1 MRFCFKDRFLEM
13 GGTPLVMGILNVTPD
28 SFSDG
33 GECVECDAA
42 LSKARKM
49 LDEGAAMIDIGGE
62 STRPGHES
70 VALEEELRRV
80 VPVVGELRRALGD
93 GPVISVDTTKPK
105 VAEEALE
112 AGADI
117 VNDVSALA
125 VGGFDMCAVLK
136 RFRAGCILMH
146 SRPIPAG
153 AEPMQ
158 AIAASLEDSLKYA
171 LDNTGL
177 PREYFALDPGIGF
190 CKDLKQN
197 LLCCTEYS
205 CLRKLG
211 LPILVGASRKSF
223 LGLVTERPVEQR
235 DYATVA
241 VSFIAAY
248 LGADMLRVHN
258 VAANMDAVKVAMA
271 LRGEQ

>member
-1 MRFCFKDRFLEM
+1 MERK
-13 GGTPLVMGILNVTPD
+13 PIIMGILNVTPD

-33 GECVECDAA
+33 GECVECEAA
-42 LSKARKM
+42 LSKARRM
-49 LDEGAAMIDIGGE
+49 LDEGASIIDIGGE

-80 VPVVGELRRALGD
+80 VPVVRRLRDSLGGE
-93 GPVISVDTTKPK
+93 PVISVDTTKPK

-125 VGGFDMCAVLK
+125 VGGLEMCAVLR
-136 RFRAGCILMH
+136 RFKAGCILMH
-146 SRPIPAG
+146 SKPIPEG
-153 AEPMQ
+153 AEPME

-171 LDNTGL
+171 LENTGL
-177 PREYFALDPGIGF
+177 SREYFALDPGIGF
-190 CKDLKQN
+190 CKNLKQN

-205 CLRKLG
+205 SLRKLG

-235 DYATVA
+235 DYGTVA
-241 VSFIAAY
+241 ISSIAAY
-248 LGADMLRVHN
+248 LGADILRVHN
-258 VAANMDAVKVAMA
+258 VAANIDAVKVGLA
-271 LRGEQ
+271 LRGEM